1 MPTRRWRFDFSWP
14 VHPHAGGECRFSHFP
29 QRATPGSPPRGWGMP
44 FVVRMSSLM
53 RRFTPT
59 RVGNALAYVP
69 EAEWLT
75 VHPHAGG
82 ECDAAVEYGL
92 RLDGSPPR
100 GWGMRLD
107 DLRHPRLGR
116 FTPTRVGNAI
126 LSLLL
131 YDRLTVHPHAGGE
144 CLLPQPGDVRAVGSP
159 PRGWG
164 MQMDAIN
171 ELKKRRFTP
180 TRVGNALWMW
190 LFRSKVPVHPHAG
203 GECKSR
209 LLATCGH
216 RGSPPRGWGMRKTF
230 KAISRLDRFTPTR
243 VGNARNAW
251 GMVHFRSVHPHAG
264 GECASPARRSWPH
277 PVHPHA
283 GGECLD
289 RLRLD
294 RADPGSPPRGWGMLR
309 GRKIAD
315 RVWRFTPTRV
325 GNAPA
330 QIAPVAVSAVH
341 PHAGGECAHSPAS
354 ADFPDGSPPRGWG
367 MQSRR
372 DAQNEEYWFTPTRV
386 GNARIRRTARPAQ
399 TVHPHAGGECSR
411 WQGEPSTESGSPPR
425 GWGMPGPGLRLDC
438 PGRFTPTRVGNA
450 LFNGG
455 GVEFTSVHPHAGGEC
470 GDGALDEPGVL
481 GSPPRGWGMHRR
493 ARAFDGPLRF
503 TPTRVGN
510 AGPATGVSWYAPVHP
525 HAGGECGRDREPP

>member
-243 VGNARNAW
+243 VGNAAISCAA
-251 GMVHFRSVHPHAG
+251 VPLVSVHPHAG
-264 GECASPARRSWPH
+264 GECSYH
-277 PVHPHA
+277 LIQTA
-283 GGECLD
+283 GLQ
-289 RLRLD
+289 
-294 RADPGSPPRGWGMLR
+294 GSPPRGWGM
-309 GRKIAD
+309 
-315 RVWRFTPTRV
+315 RVTLGGWFIFDRFTPTRV
-325 GNAPA
+325 GNAPVQPGA
-330 QIAPVAVSAVH
+330 L
-341 PHAGGECAHSPAS
+341 G
-354 ADFPDGSPPRGWG
+354 
-367 MQSRR
+367 
-372 DAQNEEYWFTPTRV
+372 
-386 GNARIRRTARPAQ
+386 RI
-399 TVHPHAGGECSR
+399 
-411 WQGEPSTESGSPPR
+411 
-425 GWGMPGPGLRLDC
+425 
-438 PGRFTPTRVGNA
+438 RFTPTRVGNA
-450 LFNGG
+450 W
-455 GVEFTSVHPHAGGEC
+455 T
-470 GDGALDEPGVL
+470 D
-481 GSPPRGWGMHRR
+481 
-493 ARAFDGPLRF
+493 FDWTGP
-503 TPTRVGN
+503 T
-510 AGPATGVSWYAPVHP
+510 PVHP
-525 HAGGECGRDREPP
+525 HAGGECYGGEKSRTESGGSPPRGWGMRLLK